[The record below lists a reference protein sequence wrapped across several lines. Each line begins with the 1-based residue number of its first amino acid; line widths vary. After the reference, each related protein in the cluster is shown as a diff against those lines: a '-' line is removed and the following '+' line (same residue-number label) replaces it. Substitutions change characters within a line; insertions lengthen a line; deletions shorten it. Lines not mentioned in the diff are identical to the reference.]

1 MSEVCD
7 DPARSRYELSVDGG
21 TAFAAY
27 RRDGDTLVFTHT
39 EVPPALEGQGVGSAL
54 VEGALADL
62 RSRHL
67 RVRPGCPFVAAY
79 VERHAEARDLLA

>member
-27 RRDGDTLVFTHT
+27 RREGDTLVFTHT

-67 RVRPGCPFVAAY
+67 RVRPDCPFVAAY
-79 VERHAEARDLLA
+79 IERHAEARDLLA

>member
-21 TAFAAY
+21 KAFAAY
-27 RRDGDTLVFTHT
+27 RREGDTLVFTHT

-54 VEGALADL
+54 VEGALADV

-67 RVRPGCPFVAAY
+67 RVRPDCPFVAAY
-79 VERHAEARDLLA
+79 IERHAEARDLLA